1 MDAASLNLVL
11 RDERTGS
18 HFPIVCTLDMTPFPT
33 IGPSTIPRPELPDFG
48 VADGAEVH
56 VPGQQAARGIVS
68 GVQTGGGGG
77 GATGVGG
84 GESAHAA
91 QVLQAWMPAFL
102 SGLLSIESHHFDG
115 WQRCGDVVLEA
126 DSQTHL
132 LAQAA
137 R

>member
-1 MDAASLNLVL
+1 MASLNLVL
-11 RDERTGS
+11 RNQRTGA

-33 IGPSTIPRPELPDFG
+33 IGPSTIPSPELPDFG

-56 VPGQQAARGIVS
+56 VPGQHPARGIVS
-68 GVQTGGGGG
+68 GVQTTGGGG

-84 GESAHAA
+84 GESAHAP
-91 QVLQAWMPAFL
+91 QVVQARIPAFL

-115 WQRCGDVVLEA
+115 WHRCGDVVLES

-132 LAQAA
+132 LAQAP